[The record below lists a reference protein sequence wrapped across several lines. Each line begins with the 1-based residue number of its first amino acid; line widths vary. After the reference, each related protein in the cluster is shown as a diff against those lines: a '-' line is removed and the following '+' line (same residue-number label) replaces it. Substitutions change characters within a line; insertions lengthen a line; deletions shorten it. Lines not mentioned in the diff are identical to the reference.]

1 MRRIALAVLSLAF
14 LATACQPATT
24 ELTEE
29 QKAEIA
35 EEVNALQAE
44 FWDAWREVDVGR
56 GFAYYHD
63 SPDFAVAVEGQLIR
77 GFAALYEIA
86 EAAHA
91 GQASQVITVVES
103 HTTVLAADVVHVMQ
117 SATGATTDSAGVT
130 GPETAFAFSAI
141 WMRRDGEWKM
151 LLAHESFPPPEADSM

>member
-1 MRRIALAVLSLAF
+1 MNGR
-14 LATACQPATT
+14 
-24 ELTEE
+24 
-29 QKAEIA
+29 
-35 EEVNALQAE
+35 QAE
-44 FWDAWREVDVGR
+44 LWDAWREVDVDR

-63 SPDFAVAVEGQLIR
+63 SPDFVFAVEGQLIR

-117 SATGATTDSAGVT
+117 SATGATTDSAGVIGT
-130 GPETAFAFSAI
+130 ETAFVFSAI

-151 LLAHESFPPPEADSM
+151 LLARESFPAPAPESM